1 MPLRKSGYGGK
12 VAKPSTPAQPT
23 LPEILSAGGQSI
35 DVLRSEAAGCEACDL
50 YKLGTQTVFG
60 EGPEDADLMLMGEVP
75 GDQEDKSGHPFVG
88 PAGKLLDRALVEAEI
103 DRDNVYV
110 TNAVKH
116 FKWKPQGKVRLHQKP
131 NAKEI
136 AACRQWWTQELAIVQ
151 PKVLCCLGATAA
163 QAVFGSKFRV
173 SKQRGDFF
181 DLVDGVVGT
190 ATVHPSSILRA
201 DDERR
206 EVEYY
211 DLVDDFRAVAQRL
224 AS

>member
-1 MPLRKSGYGGK
+1 MPPRKSGYGGR
-12 VAKPSTPAQPT
+12 VAKMPGAPT

-35 DVLRSEAAGCEACDL
+35 ETLRSEAAGCEACDL

-60 EGPEDADLMLMGEVP
+60 EGPEDADLMLMGEQP
-75 GDQEDKSGHPFVG
+75 GDQEDKAGHPFVG
-88 PAGKLLDRALVEAEI
+88 PAGRILDRALVEAEI
-103 DRDNVYV
+103 DRERVYV

-136 AACRQWWTQELAIVQ
+136 GACRQWWTQELAVVK

-163 QAVFGSKFRV
+163 QAVFGAKFRV
-173 SKQRGDFF
+173 TKQRGDFF
-181 DLVDGVVGT
+181 DLVDGVLGT
-190 ATVHPSSILRA
+190 ATIHPSAILRA
-201 DDERR
+201 EDDRR
-206 EVEYY
+206 EVEYQ
-211 DLVDDFRAVAQRL
+211 DLVDDFRAVAERL

>member
-1 MPLRKSGYGGK
+1 MPPRKAGYGGS
-12 VAKPSTPAQPT
+12 VAKNSGQPT

-35 DVLRSEAAGCEACDL
+35 ETLRAEAAGCEACDL

-75 GDQEDKSGHPFVG
+75 GDQEDKAGHPFVG

-103 DRDNVYV
+103 DRGNVYV

-136 AACRQWWTQELAIVQ
+136 AACRQWWTQELAVVK

-181 DLVDGVVGT
+181 DLVDGVLGT

-201 DDERR
+201 DDDRR
-206 EVEYY
+206 QVEYQ
-211 DLVDDFRAVAQRL
+211 DLVDDFRAVAERL
-224 AS
+224 AA

>member
-1 MPLRKSGYGGK
+1 MPPRKSAYRGRS
-12 VAKPSTPAQPT
+12 AEPSAQPT
-23 LPEILSAGGQSI
+23 LPEILSAGGQSL
-35 DVLRSEAAGCEACDL
+35 DDLRSDAATCQACDL

-60 EGPEDADLMLMGEVP
+60 EGPEDADLVLMGEVP

-88 PAGKLLDRALVEAEI
+88 PAGKLLDRALVEADI

-136 AACRQWWTQELAIVQ
+136 AACRQWWTQELAIVK

-173 SKQRGDFF
+173 SRQRGDFF

-201 DDERR
+201 DDDRR
-206 EVEYY
+206 PVEFA
-211 DLVDDFRAVAQRL
+211 DLVDDFRAVAERL

>member
-1 MPLRKSGYGGK
+1 MPPRKARYRGR
-12 VAKPSTPAQPT
+12 VAKPSAQPM
-23 LPEILSAGGQSI
+23 LPEILSAGGQSL
-35 DVLRSEAAGCEACDL
+35 DDLRSDAATCQACDL

-60 EGPEDADLMLMGEVP
+60 EGPEDADLVLMGEVP

-88 PAGKLLDRALVEAEI
+88 PAGKLLDRALVEADI

-116 FKWKPQGKVRLHQKP
+116 FKWTPQGKVRLHQKP

-136 AACRQWWTQELAIVQ
+136 AACRQWWTQELAIVK

-173 SKQRGDFF
+173 SRQRADFF

-201 DDERR
+201 NDDRR
-206 EVEYY
+206 AVEYA
-211 DLVDDFRAVAQRL
+211 DLVDDFRAVAERL